1 MAYYE
6 PPATDTNRTLYQT
19 IAAGHVQDLAPVPDP
34 EPADYAEKAEAAE
47 FLIYGYLKG
56 TDGGLVKSQSARG
69 LSDSYSDIRAIKD
82 LIRPVMGE
90 YFTGS
95 AGIRMRSLPW
105 TTSPTSVTSEDA

>member
-6 PPATDTNRTLYQT
+6 PPAADTNRTLYQT

-56 TDGGLVKSQSARG
+56 TDGGLVRSQSARG
-69 LSDSYSDIRAIKD
+69 LSDTYSDIRAS
-82 LIRPVMGE
+82 R
-90 YFTGS
+90 
-95 AGIRMRSLPW
+95 
-105 TTSPTSVTSEDA
+105 TSYVPLWVNTSRDRRGFA